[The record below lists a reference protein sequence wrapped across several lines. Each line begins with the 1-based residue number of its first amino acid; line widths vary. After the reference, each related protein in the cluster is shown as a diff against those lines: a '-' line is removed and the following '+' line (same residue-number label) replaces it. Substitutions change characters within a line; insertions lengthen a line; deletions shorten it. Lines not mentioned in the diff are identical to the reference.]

1 MNILQKSAGGL
12 FLVPIETR
20 LLSDRILLLEGML
33 DCENANELCMAL
45 LYLKKEDPKAPITI
59 LINSEGGEIS
69 AGFMIM
75 DCIRTCGVPVHT
87 VCIGKAYSMAALILA
102 SGTLS
107 RSILPH
113 GTVLIHEPRLGEQIS
128 GTSSSMKVVSDTLL
142 AVKKKVNQ
150 ILSELTGQSEE
161 VIDEATC
168 YDHFMDPDEA
178 KSFGLVDQIITFDQI
193 LEEKNG

>member
-1 MNILQKSAGGL
+1 MNILQKSSGGL

-20 LLSDRILLLEGML
+20 LLSDRIFLLEGML

-69 AGFMIM
+69 AGFLII
-75 DCIRTCGVPVHT
+75 DAIRSCAVPVRT
-87 VCIGKAYSMAALILA
+87 ICIARAFSMAALILA

-107 RSILPH
+107 RNILPH
-113 GTVLIHEPRLGEQIS
+113 GKVLIHEPRLGEQIS